1 MTWTMRVLIAGTV
14 AALLAGCGSPVV
26 RPRTTATFTRPALTP
41 AATATATSSTA
52 GRQSTS
58 LEPDGVSF
66 WDAKNGLLVATVTTP
81 ACVSGSAACPGGV
94 IERTADG
101 GRSWQVV
108 ERVDAALNAVTTAGA
123 GVAWV
128 SEARCAAA
136 SPDACSSER
145 LLQTSDA
152 GLTWRQIIPATPVS
166 SLAPISAT
174 TAWAVAGASRAGFPI
189 GTTLVYSTDS
199 GRVWQSKPNPC
210 ADVLGLALWSVGFDG
225 PRTGWVVCTSQPATD
240 LQPKALLRT
249 ANAGSTWTLQAA
261 TGFLTGQGRDVG
273 TVSTVGYLPGTQLL
287 ADGYGW
293 QWSDRF
299 GLAATTD
306 AGHVW
311 TRIAAK
317 IVVGDINAV
326 TSATLVSDR
335 QGFLLI
341 DHPENRSNCT
351 PSGCGAQLLATHDG
365 GTTWKLITTWPAS
378 N

>member
-1 MTWTMRVLIAGTV
+1 MSWTKRVLVAGIV
-14 AALLAGCGSPVV
+14 AALLAGCGSSV
-26 RPRTTATFTRPALTP
+26 RPRTTATFTRPASTP
-41 AATATATSSTA
+41 VATATSSTA
-52 GRQSTS
+52 GRQSTG

-66 WDAKNGLLVATVTTP
+66 WDAKNGLVVATVTTP

-101 GRSWQVV
+101 GLSWQVV
-108 ERVDAALNAVTTAGA
+108 ERADAALNAVTTAGD

-136 SPDACSSER
+136 SPDACSSDR
-145 LLQTSDA
+145 LLQTSD
-152 GLTWRQIIPATPVS
+152 GGITWKQIIPATPVS
-166 SLAPISAT
+166 SVAPISAT
-174 TAWAVAGASRAGFPI
+174 TAWAVAGASRAVLPT

-199 GRVWQSKPNPC
+199 GRVWQTKPNPC
-210 ADVLGLALWSVGFDG
+210 AGIFGLALWSVGFDG
-225 PRTGWVVCTSQPATD
+225 PRAGWVVCTTQPASD

-261 TGFLTGQGRDVG
+261 TGFILGQQGRDVG
-273 TVSTVGYLPGTQLL
+273 TMSAVGYLPGTQLL

-293 QWSDRF
+293 QWTDRF

-306 AGHVW
+306 AGRVW
-311 TRIAAK
+311 TQIAPN
-317 IVVGDINAV
+317 IVVDDINAV

-341 DHPENRSNCT
+341 DHPENRPNCT
-351 PSGCGAQLLATHDG
+351 PSGCGPQLLATRDG
-365 GTTWKLITTWPAS
+365 GTSWKLITTWPTS